1 METVEISAPVQVNA
15 QAEGELKCPTAT
27 TNARDIVGRGWAEEF
42 DGVEEEVQRTWEVVY
57 GMWTQMA
64 EI

>member
-42 DGVEEEVQRTWEVVY
+42 DGVEEEVQRT
-57 GMWTQMA
+57 
-64 EI
+64 